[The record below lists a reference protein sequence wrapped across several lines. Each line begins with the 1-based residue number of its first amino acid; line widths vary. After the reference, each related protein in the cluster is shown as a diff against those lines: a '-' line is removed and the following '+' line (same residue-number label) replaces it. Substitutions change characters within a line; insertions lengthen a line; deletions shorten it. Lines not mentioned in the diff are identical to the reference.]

1 MNLEER
7 NIPPAKGEST
17 WDKSMVQ
24 SSENAEK
31 TVFVFQKEVETSWD
45 SLTLVFSARWFS
57 RKYLTPDRPNAG
69 EWISWFLIMDWVSP
83 GEAWRYRFANLLNL
97 KLLVVTLVV
106 SL

>member
-31 TVFVFQKEVETSWD
+31 TVFVFQKEVETS
-45 SLTLVFSARWFS
+45 
-57 RKYLTPDRPNAG
+57 
-69 EWISWFLIMDWVSP
+69 
-83 GEAWRYRFANLLNL
+83 
-97 KLLVVTLVV
+97 
-106 SL
+106 